1 MIITARW
8 KGGITND
15 KKYFSEKVQEKVL
28 TNIKNCQFNNQTTR
42 QPNNNT
48 ERFGWKLIPSVARVT
63 RDEVSGLQII
73 RGDCLEDSTKH
84 SDSNQTSKQQDW
96 MKNWSEIIKNDNEK
110 YRKTYK
116 KHYFGFFLSL
126 WGAKK
131 VNKSYIV

>member
-48 ERFGWKLIPSVARVT
+48 ERFGWKPIPSVARVT
-63 RDEVSGLQII
+63 RDEVSGLPIMNVELSGRQYPIYALT
-73 RGDCLEDSTKH
+73 RLWLARH
-84 SDSNQTSKQQDW
+84 VQNQSRITHD
-96 MKNWSEIIKNDNEK
+96 
-110 YRKTYK
+110 
-116 KHYFGFFLSL
+116 
-126 WGAKK
+126 
-131 VNKSYIV
+131 

>member
-1 MIITARW
+1 MQ
-8 KGGITND
+8 K
-15 KKYFSEKVQEKVL
+15 KVL

-48 ERFGWKLIPSVARVT
+48 ERFGWKPIPSLARVT

-116 KHYFGFFLSL
+116 STILDFFYHS
-126 WGAKK
+126 GVQKK
-131 VNKSYIV
+131 LTSRI